1 MRSIEARFKEHYK
14 NSTTSYLAFVRAIKE
29 QGFSRDSIARSFVK
43 LVDKSDYDKKE
54 KNQIIDYL
62 VHLSSPLR
70 STE

>member
-14 NSTTSYLAFVRAIKE
+14 DSTTSYLAFVRAIKE
-29 QGFSRDSIARSFVK
+29 QGFSRDSISRNFIK
-43 LVDKSDYDKKE
+43 LVDKTDYDKRE

-62 VHLSSPLR
+62 VYLSNPLR